1 MKPYGMTI
9 QMKVTE
15 LYFHVV
21 LLIMLYKMVL
31 NFKFID
37 EMLRNLFAIIWTL
50 CYLFFS
56 ILQNEIWRFL
66 SNFDLS

>member
-21 LLIMLYKMVL
+21 QLIMLYKMVL
-31 NFKFID
+31 NFKFVD

-50 CYLFFS
+50 CYFF
-56 ILQNEIWRFL
+56 F
-66 SNFDLS
+66 